1 MGACARTPR
10 PAAEF
15 CGAALKVASFL
26 KQRVRKA
33 TQLPHSVFDSIFMP
47 EIRMDSYV
55 LRIQRF
61 GHLEA
66 STLIV
71 ALLYVDR
78 VCSARRLWLTRTNVH
93 RLFLACCV
101 VASKWV
107 QDVLYDNARMAKVG
121 GVKLAE
127 LNALELSVLETLGWS
142 VAVSEAEFCAQ
153 QNLVNAHWAKHRNG
167 CRFAEDCHA
176 HKHRTTPHRTAPH
189 RF

>member
-1 MGACARTPR
+1 MGACARAPR
-10 PAAEF
+10 PAPEF

-26 KQRVRKA
+26 KQRVRKS
-33 TQLPHSVFDSIFMP
+33 TQLPHSDFDSIFMP

-55 LRIQRF
+55 LRIQRY

-78 VCSARRLWLTRTNVH
+78 VCSARRLSLTRTNVH
-93 RLFLACCV
+93 RLFLACSV

-127 LNALELSVLETLGWS
+127 LNALELRVLETLGWS
-142 VAVSEAEFCAQ
+142 AAVSEAEYSAKLQ
-153 QNLVNAHWAKHRNG
+153 LVDAHWAKIRSG
-167 CRFAEDCHA
+167 CRFAEDFHA
-176 HKHRTTPHRTAPH
+176 HKHLTARHHTAPH
-189 RF
+189 SF